1 MSETKVGLLK
11 KASIFR
17 SLPDGSL
24 ERLSEIME
32 ERNYAAGSYIFRE
45 GVPGDTVMLVKSGTV
60 EIVKHGSHGST
71 DIHLADRGAGEIFG
85 EMALIEDSPRF
96 ANARA
101 RDEVTVFVLSK
112 SEFGKLISE
121 NPRIAVEVMGL
132 LSGKLRQ
139 ADLQMIKDLE
149 HKNKELKKAN
159 DDLSREKNFRDKII
173 RNAPFFMI
181 ITDQEN
187 KVFLMN
193 NSAERTFGFALAEV
207 VDRPI
212 QEIIRI
218 VGNGGV
224 FNEISRFLTEKGIWH
239 GELITS
245 RADGSPTIVDCTAV
259 CVGEAETDNSSPSV
273 LYMGYDVTEEK
284 YIQRQ
289 AFQLERMATRGEM
302 AAEIAHELNN
312 YLSIVSG
319 NLELLGMD
327 IDRQRFDI
335 VGKKTEAMKD
345 GLARI
350 TKFVEGLMSVARP
363 EARREIFDIHQFIE
377 NELFF
382 LKPQPK
388 FKGIDFICQWGEKI
402 PTIEADSG
410 QLQQVLFNLLNNAAD
425 ALSEIPPGKRRI
437 TISTAF
443 SSDDDKIRLTVSDNG
458 CGMTAE
464 EYAKVFRQHFT
475 SKKRGHGF
483 GLLAVKRVIK
493 SHGGKI
499 SAAPGPE
506 GGAGFSIEL
515 PRRMPGPAIARAAVP
530 V

>member
-1 MSETKVGLLK
+1 MDRIKLDLLK

-24 ERLSEIME
+24 ESLSELME
-32 ERNYAAGSYIFRE
+32 EKNYAAASYIFRE
-45 GVPGDTVMLVKSGTV
+45 GAPGDAVMLVKSGTV
-60 EIVKHGSHGST
+60 EIIKHSSDGSSE
-71 DIHLADRGAGEIFG
+71 IHLAERGPGEIFG

-96 ANARA
+96 ADARA
-101 RDEVTVFVLSK
+101 AEDATVFVLSK

-121 NPRIAVEVMGL
+121 NPKIAVEIMGL

-139 ADLQMIKDLE
+139 ADLQMIRDLE
-149 HKNKELKKAN
+149 HKNSELKMAN

-187 KVFLMN
+187 RVFLMN
-193 NSAERTFGFALAEV
+193 DSAEKTFGFALGEV
-207 VDRPI
+207 RNRPI
-212 QEIIRI
+212 QDIMKI

-224 FNEISRFLTEKGIWH
+224 FDEISGSLNDKGIWH

-245 RADGSPTIVDCTAV
+245 RADDSPIIVDCTAV
-259 CVGEAETDNSSPSV
+259 CVGESETGNSSPSV

-284 YIQRQ
+284 HMQRQ

-327 IDRQRFDI
+327 IDRQRFER

-363 EARREIFDIHQFIE
+363 DARREIFDIHQFVE

-388 FKGIDFICQWGEKI
+388 FKGISFVCRWGENV
-402 PTIEADSG
+402 PSIEADNG

-425 ALSEIPPGKRRI
+425 ALAEIPPGKRQI
-437 TISTAF
+437 TISTSF
-443 SSDDDKIRLTVSDNG
+443 SSEDDKIRLAISDNG
-458 CGMTAE
+458 CGMTEE

-499 SAAPGPE
+499 WAAPGPE
-506 GGAGFSIEL
+506 GGASFSIEL
-515 PRRMPGPAIARAAVP
+515 PRRMPGPAVKKAAVP